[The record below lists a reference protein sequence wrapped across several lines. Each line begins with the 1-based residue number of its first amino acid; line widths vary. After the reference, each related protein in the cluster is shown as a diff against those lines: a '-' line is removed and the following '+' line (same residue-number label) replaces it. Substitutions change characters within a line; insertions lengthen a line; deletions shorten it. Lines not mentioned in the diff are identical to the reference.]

1 MFFLKKNKNL
11 NKNEVS
17 KKQIYNDMLNINN
30 K

>member
-1 MFFLKKNKNL
+1 MFIKKNKNL
-11 NKNEVS
+11 NKNGVS